1 MNELSTEVKAQE
13 IHENA
18 QFWHNRAEHNLYKFF
33 LEVKKIRDNRYYKEL
48 GYSNFEDYCLNSW
61 NIKRGTM
68 DERIQIAETFS
79 ESDFNRYS
87 GQLGH
92 KKTLL
97 LTTMSEPQREQTL
110 NEGVPTEQGYKAYDK
125 ATQKEI
131 AAYKRNSEEMERKAK
146 EYEKQLKQ
154 RDEQNAQLQS
164 QVEQAQ
170 RSEEIA
176 KKQLEDAE
184 SREPEVIE
192 RYMEPEDYQ
201 ETKNALVQSRQQQK
215 LIEQRNE
222 KLEKDIKEME
232 QRRDEVSE
240 KSQKYDELNKAINDM
255 NAKLNDG
262 QQRLKAQKEIYDL
275 VKGSEKVIRE
285 VAPLC
290 YLAFS
295 KDIIDN
301 DYARKPIEKIIED
314 LTDMANRLRKQ
325 LKKGEVIDV

>member
-1 MNELSTEVKAQE
+1 MNNLSLELKANE
-13 IHENA
+13 IHE
-18 QFWHNRAEHNLYKFF
+18 RAVGFYKISEQYGYKF
-33 LEVKKIRDNRYYKEL
+33 LMEVKTIRDEKLYEEL
-48 GYSNFEDYCLNSW
+48 GFENFEEYTISNFNFS
-61 NIKRGTM
+61 KRTIN
-68 DERIQIAETFS
+68 ERLQDAESFG
-79 ESDFNRYS
+79 E
-87 GQLGH
+87 
-92 KKTLL
+92 
-97 LTTMSEPQREQTL
+97 
-110 NEGVPTEQGYKAYDK
+110 
-125 ATQKEI
+125 
-131 AAYKRNSEEMERKAK
+131 
-146 EYEKQLKQ
+146 EYERALASYGKHKTHQLATLPKVHRNEVIENGIETDNGNKTIDEATTREIEKYKKQLKQ
-154 RDEQNAQLQS
+154 RDKQNAQLQS

-170 RSEEIA
+170 RSESIA
-176 KKQLEDAE
+176 LKQLEEAE
-184 SREPEVIE
+184 NREPEVIE

-201 ETKNALVQSRQQQK
+201 ETKNALAQSRHQQK
-215 LIEQRNE
+215 LIEQRNQ

-301 DYARKPIEKIIED
+301 DYARKPIEKIIDD
-314 LTDMANRLRKQ
+314 LSDMANRLRKQ
-325 LKKGEVIDV
+325 LKKGDVIDV